1 VRNSLASTG
10 AKFDNRNY
18 LVKQHSYEPNLTYI
32 YRSTLRAS
40 LGYTFT
46 DKRNTI
52 DSLEKSA
59 NHALSAEVKYN
70 ILSNSSIN
78 AKFTFNQISFKAYP
92 GAANSTVGFI
102 LLDGLLPGKNYLWN
116 LDFTKRI
123 AGNIEINLQYEG
135 RKPGS
140 ATTVHV
146 GRASVR
152 AIF

>member
-1 VRNSLASTG
+1 
-10 AKFDNRNY
+10 
-18 LVKQHSYEPNLTYI
+18 
-32 YRSTLRAS
+32 
-40 LGYTFT
+40 
-46 DKRNTI
+46 
-52 DSLEKSA
+52 
-59 NHALSAEVKYN
+59 VKYN